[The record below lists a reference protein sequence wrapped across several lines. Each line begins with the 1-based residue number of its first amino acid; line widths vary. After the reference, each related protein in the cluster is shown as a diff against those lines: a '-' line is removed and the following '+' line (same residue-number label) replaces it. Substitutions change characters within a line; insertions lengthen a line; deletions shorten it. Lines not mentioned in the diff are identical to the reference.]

1 MAAVNMQ
8 DFSAKYIYEPWKAP
22 IADQKA
28 ANCRIGVDYPKPICD
43 HAQVS
48 KENVEKL
55 KQAYANQPQHAKS
68 PIKAKTAV
76 STTDD
81 IAGQSGTGHSQAN
94 TGHSHAETSQPPVA
108 AQQSAKEAGH
118 NISSTEQTKAATPS
132 AVNSSSHNTTDRH
145 QTAAA
150 AAQTT
155 RRHNKQSGS
164 SSASQEAHPA
174 SGFDDVAMPKD
185 PQEAGNHETDAAE
198 PEASMPGGC
207 ASGKS
212 SKPLAPEDNP
222 ATPGPKGS
230 EVPEALAKQK
240 KLDWTAVAA
249 SGEKRKR
256 SSDVEMSPQGKRRSP
271 RQKKLNFAGK
281 A

>member
-1 MAAVNMQ
+1 MPAVDLQ

-43 HAQVS
+43 HAKVS

-55 KQAYANQPQHAKS
+55 KQAYANQPQHSKS
-68 PIKAKTAV
+68 PIKAKTAGQ
-76 STTDD
+76 THEA
-81 IAGQSGTGHSQAN
+81 AGQPQSGAGHSQAG
-94 TGHSHAETSQPPVA
+94 TGHFHARTSQPSGA
-108 AQQSAKEAGH
+108 AQQPAREAGQAA
-118 NISSTEQTKAATPS
+118 SSTGRAEAAMRS
-132 AVNSSSHNTTDRH
+132 AGDSSSQNTTDAN
-145 QTAAA
+145 QIAAA
-150 AAQTT
+150 EPAGKCS
-155 RRHNKQSGS
+155 KQSTCDQ
-164 SSASQEAHPA
+164 ASQEAHPA

-212 SKPLAPEDNP
+212 SKPLAPEDNS
-222 ATPGPKGS
+222 AAPGPKGS

-249 SGEKRKR
+249 YGEKRKR
-256 SSDVEMSPQGKRRSP
+256 GSGAEVSPQLKRRSS
-271 RQKKLNFAGK
+271 RQKKLSFAGK